1 MFQLYPAAWSTPS
14 FHASRSH
21 LGQNRKSSTGAN
33 VFRFAPE
40 SRHCSTQSACRLRAI
55 NGSREIS
62 SASPRASDE
71 AIELRAFPDGAEN
84 WSHDI
89 LGVLQ
94 HYLPPAVISRAR
106 FVERVTRHRQSVTRF
121 G

>member
-1 MFQLYPAAWSTPS
+1 MDGHATARVNVRVGSKTEVVLLERHVRSNPKSRPRQVSPACPFRA
-14 FHASRSH
+14 RS
-21 LGQNRKSSTGAN
+21 
-33 VFRFAPE
+33 
-40 SRHCSTQSACRLRAI
+40 
-55 NGSREIS
+55 GSREIS

-106 FVERVTRHRQSVTRF
+106 FVERVT
-121 G
+121 